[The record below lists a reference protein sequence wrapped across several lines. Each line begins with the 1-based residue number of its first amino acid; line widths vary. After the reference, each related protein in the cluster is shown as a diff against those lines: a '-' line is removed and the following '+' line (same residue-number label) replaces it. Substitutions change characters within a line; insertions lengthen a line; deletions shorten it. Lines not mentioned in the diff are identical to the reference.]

1 MPASPARRV
10 VVLATL
16 LCAAGATAAD
26 RCDPIRAHIANSRNS
41 RIQDLNNWQRALE
54 TCERSGSANISNGG
68 ATVVASASPA
78 PQQPTAENRTGA
90 HKVFMHAFK
99 LFHSGDFDAAVILF
113 KQGLELEPDSA
124 HGHFFLTETYQ
135 RLDRRIPA
143 REHYEHAVRLA
154 PDQGVI
160 ASQFNVG
167 HGYQNGIGVG
177 KDALQARAWFQKV
190 IAHPANDPAAQRYKA
205 GAQQRLS
212 ELGTATK

>member
-1 MPASPARRV
+1 M
-10 VVLATL
+10 
-16 LCAAGATAAD
+16 
-26 RCDPIRAHIANSRNS
+26 
-41 RIQDLNNWQRALE
+41 
-54 TCERSGSANISNGG
+54 
-68 ATVVASASPA
+68 
-78 PQQPTAENRTGA
+78 
-90 HKVFMHAFK
+90 
-99 LFHSGDFDAAVILF
+99 
-113 KQGLELEPDSA
+113 
-124 HGHFFLTETYQ
+124 
-135 RLDRRIPA
+135 
-143 REHYEHAVRLA
+143 RLA